1 MGEIEFYQN
10 FNHKKGTQLGLKI
23 NLCSLRWIN
32 LQYRYLVDYRYA
44 SPVVHCVFS
53 DCCCVLLFSGGL
65 LDASGDLEDG
75 EIPSADSRLKTSA
88 VISAVDSPASPD
100 ISAMVTGSPVKI
112 IPASPPRKDE
122 ESGSSREDDEEEEEE
137 DIDEDILYLRLI
149 ALRSMAAEE
158 KAEGEKESREKQV
171 LAREMQELLD
181 EAEEAASYE
190 NYQNTG

>member
-1 MGEIEFYQN
+1 M
-10 FNHKKGTQLGLKI
+10 
-23 NLCSLRWIN
+23 
-32 LQYRYLVDYRYA
+32 
-44 SPVVHCVFS
+44 
-53 DCCCVLLFSGGL
+53 
-65 LDASGDLEDG
+65 DASGDLEDG

>member
-10 FNHKKGTQLGLKI
+10 FNHKKGTQLCLKI

-122 ESGSSREDDEEEEEE
+122 ESGSALHEPKEKPRSGRGFLLGGQSRTWTGDPT
-137 DIDEDILYLRLI
+137 IFSRLLYQLSYLAVLPIGESLGGPDGIWTRDLLRDRQI
-149 ALRSMAAEE
+149 C
-158 KAEGEKESREKQV
+158 
-171 LAREMQELLD
+171 
-181 EAEEAASYE
+181 
-190 NYQNTG
+190 